1 MLMAVPPPRPTPT
14 HPTMMRRR
22 YCNDR
27 LTRPRLRPKP
37 SPQGAAAE
45 GVAEGVGPLLDAS
58 AELGVAVD
66 ALRYLPMAAEVA
78 VVAAVVAAVEFNLG
92 VEDATVGVLHPPTR
106 RRRRF
111 PRLTTT
117 QTTPPPFIAGIVHA
131 PQTAL
136 QTTARPRRLRRRR
149 RRRGQLLRPHAWPR
163 S

>member
-1 MLMAVPPPRPTPT
+1 
-14 HPTMMRRR
+14 MMRRR
-22 YCNDR
+22 YCNDV

-58 AELGVAVD
+58 AELDVAVD
-66 ALRYLPMAAEVA
+66 ALRYLPMAAEIT

-92 VEDATVGVLHPPTR
+92 VEDATVGVFHPPTR
-106 RRRRF
+106 RRRRS
-111 PRLTTT
+111 PSLTTT
-117 QTTPPPFIAGIVHA
+117 QTTPPPFIAGIVPA
-131 PQTAL
+131 SQTAL

-149 RRRGQLLRPHAWPR
+149 RRRAQLLRPHAWPR